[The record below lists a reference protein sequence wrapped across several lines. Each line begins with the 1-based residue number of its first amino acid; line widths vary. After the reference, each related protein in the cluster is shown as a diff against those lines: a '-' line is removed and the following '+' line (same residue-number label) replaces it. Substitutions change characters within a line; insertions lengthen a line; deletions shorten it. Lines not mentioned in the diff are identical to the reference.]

1 MNNSQSADLI
11 SDSVTLRSV
20 LSLAYCSGSFTM
32 QIKINATARKNPNKL
47 IITIAFVFFCY
58 YKNGVITAIVR
69 KAEKFVNEFRRPQLI
84 ASPILGVNPTSSSN
98 PIKPIGEL
106 KKPMKLIA
114 IETRILS

>member
-20 LSLAYCSGSFTM
+20 LSLVYCSGSFTM

-47 IITIAFVFFCY
+47 IITIEFVFFCY
-58 YKNGVITAIVR
+58 YKNGVITAIVT

-114 IETRILS
+114 TETRILS